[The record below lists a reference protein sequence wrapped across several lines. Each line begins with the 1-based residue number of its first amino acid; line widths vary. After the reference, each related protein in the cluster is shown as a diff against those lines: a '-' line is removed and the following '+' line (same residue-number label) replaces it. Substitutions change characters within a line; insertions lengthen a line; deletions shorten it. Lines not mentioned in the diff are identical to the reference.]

1 MRWPEP
7 DTAAWYLLAALWL
20 FVGSVLFVGGIGV
33 YEGITRT
40 YTGEVTVT
48 HRDHRPTRSG
58 LWIDGR
64 TNTPQNEPDLYRVR
78 VCPTESGNTRRCW
91 WREVPRSVYEA
102 APEGSKIEAR
112 DGDLTL
118 PEGSRP

>member
-7 DTAAWYLLAALWL
+7 NTRAWYLLAALWL
-20 FVGSVLFVGGIGV
+20 FVGAVLFVGGIGV
-33 YEGITRT
+33 YESITRT

-48 HRDHRPTRSG
+48 HRDLRPIRSE

-64 TNTPQNEPDLYRVR
+64 TDTPQNEPVLYRVR
-78 VCPTESGNTRRCW
+78 VCPTEPGNTRRCW
-91 WREVPRSVYEA
+91 WRVVPRSVYEVA
-102 APEGSKIEAR
+102 HEGSKIEAH